1 MDRTGRFKNHLGFL
15 AIVLLTI
22 VIAYPYQQGI
32 SPFDP
37 GDYARCAVQFL
48 RGEWNFQNFYCN
60 RIGTYLPVALA
71 IKLFGFDGYYLTWVT
86 VFELVMLM
94 AVIYFSL
101 RRYSREISLIAC
113 MLIGFSPVMLEL
125 SGTLFGDIMAALTS
139 NLCILWIWHIRYIS
153 PGPKQLVGGALL
165 AFLWFFAFA
174 TKESAVYYLLPMLV
188 FFIYDFRSKQFKRF
202 WYAAITAGVVAGAVF
217 LLIYVLKTGDILYR
231 LRIVEEGPN
240 VGRDTYLLSSW
251 RIILT
256 RITVLP
262 VKFLF
267 EQYSFFVL
275 FLPSLLFL
283 FNRSASNK
291 EWFFKVYL
299 ISLLAM
305 WWLGSQSFRTWIPVL
320 LIDRLWLPV
329 LVPMAISAAHVYYS
343 VGKGS
348 VTGLATWRS
357 KVILA
362 IAAMLIVITGFMY
375 DYELSPYKI
384 TLPEFIA
391 LRLML
396 LIFLFAAIFHRETAK
411 NAIRRLL
418 EFSLRYKHYFFVM
431 LVFFISVIYFNT
443 NVIILRGSPKDNNYH
458 SEKEMIDFVLE
469 SGPHS
474 NIVCDKALYNNY
486 GIYFGFDPDADHRI
500 HFLDWSAADSL
511 QLIELAKKQPVY
523 LLVTKDRLQWFVKNN
538 SLTGDWYPQNFG
550 RSSIPSFVL
559 NPDLNWEKVRSN
571 SRSTLYR
578 HKPAQSISDENL

>member
-1 MDRTGRFKNHLGFL
+1 MERLKNHLGFL

-48 RGEWNFQNFYCN
+48 RGEWDFQNFYCN
-60 RIGTYLPVALA
+60 RIGTYLPIALA
-71 IKLFGFDGYYLTWVT
+71 IKLFGYDGYYLTWVT

-101 RRYSREISLIAC
+101 RRYSHEISLIAC
-113 MLIGFSPVMLEL
+113 MLTGFSPVMLEL

-139 NLCILWIWHIRYIS
+139 NLCILWIWHIRYVS
-153 PGPKQLVGGALL
+153 SKPKQTIAGVLL
-165 AFLWFFAFA
+165 AFMWFFAVA
-174 TKESAVYYLLPMLV
+174 TKESAVYFLLPMLIY
-188 FFIYDFRSKQFKRF
+188 FIYDLRNRQFKRF
-202 WYAAITAGVVAGAVF
+202 WYAAIVTGVAVGSVF
-217 LLIYVLKTGDILYR
+217 LLVYVLKTGDILYR

-251 RIILT
+251 RIIFT

-262 VKFLF
+262 VKFMF

-275 FLPSLLFL
+275 FLPALLFL
-283 FNRSASNK
+283 FNKSLNEK
-291 EWFFKVYL
+291 ERFFKVYL
-299 ISLLAM
+299 ISLLTM
-305 WWLGSQSFRTWIPVL
+305 WWLGSQSFRAWTPVL

-329 LVPMAISAAHVYYS
+329 LVPLAISAAHVYYW
-343 VGKGS
+343 VGKRS

-362 IAAMLIVITGFMY
+362 LAAILIVITGFMY
-375 DYELSPYKI
+375 EYELSPYKI
-384 TLPEFIA
+384 TLPEFMA
-391 LRLML
+391 LRMML
-396 LIFLFAAIFHRETAK
+396 LIFLFVAIFHRETAK
-411 NAIRRLL
+411 NAIKRLW
-418 EFSLRYKHYFFVM
+418 EFSLSYKHYFLVM
-431 LVFFISVIYFNT
+431 LVFFISVVYFNT
-443 NVIILRGSPKDNNYH
+443 NVVILRDSPKDNNYR
-458 SEKEMIDFVLE
+458 SEKEMIDFVQK
-469 SGPHS
+469 SGQHS
-474 NIVCDKALYNNY
+474 IIVCDKALHNNY
-486 GIYFGFDPDADHRI
+486 GIYFGFAPDADQQI

-511 QLIELAKKQPVY
+511 QIIELAKKQPVY

-538 SLTGDWYPQNFG
+538 SLTGDLYPQNFG

-559 NPDLNWEKVRSN
+559 NPDLNWEVVKSN

-578 HKPAQSISDENL
+578 RRLAQSMPEENM